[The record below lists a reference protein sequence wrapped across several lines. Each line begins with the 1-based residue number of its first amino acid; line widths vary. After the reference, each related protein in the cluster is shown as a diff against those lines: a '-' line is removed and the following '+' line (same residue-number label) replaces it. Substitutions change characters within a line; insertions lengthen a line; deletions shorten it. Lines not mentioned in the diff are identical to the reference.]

1 MRQPQPPAGRVS
13 LTVLLYP
20 SDGVLAAVLFNQ
32 PTKVFRI
39 LLLNYRSCYTKDEL
53 YQFTFAIFLLAAS
66 LFIKELIVLPFFYPP
81 ANRKD
86 LDFFF
91 WPRSIFLHNVFCQ
104 RIGNK
109 G

>member
-1 MRQPQPPAGRVS
+1 MMLGRQAI
-13 LTVLLYP
+13 LYP

-66 LFIKELIVLPFFYPP
+66 LFIKELIVLPFFIRLPIG
-81 ANRKD
+81 KIWIFFSGLD
-86 LDFFF
+86 LYFYIMFFVKELETKAEI
-91 WPRSIFLHNVFCQ
+91 R
-104 RIGNK
+104 
-109 G
+109 